1 LLTISGSSKA
11 LRVQYEKGN
20 RAITWAIN
28 SSYNGTSTLPRDM
41 WPGQLQTTTQKRSIS
56 AGKMY

>member
-28 SSYNGTSTLPRDM
+28 SSYNGTATLPRDM
-41 WPGQLQTTTQKRSIS
+41 
-56 AGKMY
+56 